1 MMARH
6 LTWVRLGAM
15 AAGFLL
21 AASALPGPGG
31 GAGARGKAQH
41 SLDHGRRH
49 RLDAGRGLS
58 PRLGA
63 RRNTQ
68 H

>member
-6 LTWVRLGAM
+6 LTWVRLSAM

-21 AASALPGPGG
+21 AASALLGSGG

-41 SLDHGRRH
+41 SLHHGR
-49 RLDAGRGLS
+49 
-58 PRLGA
+58 
-63 RRNTQ
+63 
-68 H
+68 